1 MKQRRH
7 RRESFSLYDRTHIAR
22 HLEKLAR
29 QGWMLERI
37 GTAFGWWHYRRIEPK
52 PIRFAVSYRAG
63 ADLYDP
69 APTPEQETFYD
80 LCAHDGWTLAASYRE
95 LQIFYSE
102 RPDPVPLETDPVVE
116 VENIRRV
123 ALRGIL
129 PGVIAGLFLLG
140 LAVLC
145 FLLCSPEEFLETP
158 ELFLLFPASILF
170 LALFLSEL
178 LVYLRWLRRAD
189 RAAQEGTFLE
199 TPNSQRFHRV
209 SSVLICGMLA
219 LLLLYLAGMPP
230 KTMVNS
236 LIIPVSILFASLLR
250 TFWKR
255 KGVPA
260 AESKGWMLSAVFLT
274 VLVGTVLVDAWTW
287 PAYWPW
293 ENPPLLS
300 ETVLLE
306 GEVLQDGSYSRSPFW
321 NILRCWQFQP
331 WEDGEDVYYTLVE
344 VKVPFLKDYCRRA
357 LEEGR
362 TLEPQDAAPWG
373 AQAAARLSER
383 CYLLDYGDYLLRI
396 TCPAPP
402 DPEDMARIGA
412 EMNAFG
418 A

>member
-7 RRESFSLYDRTHIAR
+7 RRETFSLYDRTHIAR
-22 HLEKLAR
+22 HLEKMAR

-95 LQIFYSE
+95 LQIFYNE

-129 PGVIAGLFLLG
+129 PGIIAGLILLG

-145 FLLCSPEEFLETP
+145 FLLCSPEELLEMP
-158 ELFLLFPASILF
+158 ELFLLLPASVLF
-170 LALFLSEL
+170 LILFLSEL
-178 LVYLRWLRRAD
+178 LICLRWLRRAG

-199 TPNSQRFHRV
+199 TSDTRCFHCILL
-209 SSVLICGMLA
+209 VLLCGMT
-219 LLLLYLAGMPP
+219 LLLLFYITPQSAAHALVLAGI
-230 KTMVNS
+230 TT
-236 LIIPVSILFASLLR
+236 LAALLQA
-250 TFWKR
+250 FWKQD
-255 KGVPA
+255 GVPA
-260 AESKGWMLSAVFLT
+260 RENKERMVLAVILMTIAGSIFLSVR
-274 VLVGTVLVDAWTW
+274 TW
-287 PAYWPW
+287 PEEWPW
-293 ENPPLLS
+293 AQAPRLS

-306 GEVLQDGSYSRSPFW
+306 GEVRQDGSYSRSPFW
-321 NILRCWQFQP
+321 NTLRCWQLQP
-331 WEDGEDVYYTLVE
+331 EVGSDDVYYTLVE
-344 VKVPFLKDYCRRA
+344 VKAPFLKDYCRRA

-362 TLEPQDAAPWG
+362 TLEPQDAAPWA

-383 CYLLDYGDYLLRI
+383 CYLLEYGDYLLRI